1 MQLLEPVAW
10 GRLRRC
16 HEPVQPTAGVCPAL
30 RCTSDGPAFDFHR
43 VAGKLDP
50 VSRLFEFPKQVNEL
64 SARLVATG
72 VVTMGLAF
80 VITGWRWILI
90 PLAYGFLARVA
101 AGPRFSPLGLVVTK
115 VLTPRFDRRN
125 TIVPGAPK
133 RFAQAIGAMSSITA
147 SVLVLSGHTGVA
159 RIVIAGLVAAASLEA
174 FVGFCCG
181 CWMFAQLMRAGI
193 VPESVCAE
201 CNDLSLRRTTTSV

>member
-1 MQLLEPVAW
+1 M
-10 GRLRRC
+10 
-16 HEPVQPTAGVCPAL
+16 
-30 RCTSDGPAFDFHR
+30 
-43 VAGKLDP
+43 
-50 VSRLFEFPKQVNEL
+50 SRLFGFPKQVNEL

-72 VVTMGLAF
+72 VVSMGLAF

-90 PLAYGFLARVA
+90 PLAYGFLARVV
-101 AGPRFSPLGLVVTK
+101 AGPRFSPLGLLVTK
-115 VLTPRFDRRN
+115 VLTPRLDRRN
-125 TIVPGAPK
+125 SLAPGAPK
-133 RFAQAIGAMSSITA
+133 RFAQAIGAVFTLTA
-147 SVLVLSGHTGVA
+147 SILVLTGNTGIA
-159 RIVIAGLVAAASLEA
+159 RIVTVGLVGAASLEA

>member
-1 MQLLEPVAW
+1 M
-10 GRLRRC
+10 
-16 HEPVQPTAGVCPAL
+16 
-30 RCTSDGPAFDFHR
+30 
-43 VAGKLDP
+43 
-50 VSRLFEFPKQVNEL
+50 SRLFGFPKQVNEF

-72 VVTMGLAF
+72 VVSMGLAF

-90 PLAYGFLARVA
+90 PLAYGFIARVA
-101 AGPRFSPLGLVVTK
+101 SGPRFSPLGLLVTK
-115 VLTPRFDRRN
+115 VLTPRLDRRN

-133 RFAQAIGAMSSITA
+133 RFAQAIGSVFAITA

-159 RIVIAGLVAAASLEA
+159 RIVIAGLVGAAGLEA
-174 FVGFCCG
+174 FAGFCCG

-193 VPESVCAE
+193 VPAAVCAE

>member
-1 MQLLEPVAW
+1 
-10 GRLRRC
+10 
-16 HEPVQPTAGVCPAL
+16 
-30 RCTSDGPAFDFHR
+30 
-43 VAGKLDP
+43 
-50 VSRLFEFPKQVNEL
+50 
-64 SARLVATG
+64 
-72 VVTMGLAF
+72 MGLTF

-101 AGPRFSPLGLVVTK
+101 AGPRFSPLAQLVTK
-115 VLTPRFDRRN
+115 VLTPRLDRRN
-125 TIVPGAPK
+125 SLVPGAPK
-133 RFAQAIGAMSSITA
+133 RFAQAIGAVFTLTA
-147 SVLVLSGHTGVA
+147 SILVLTGNTGIA
-159 RIVIAGLVAAASLEA
+159 RIVIVGLVGAASLEA

>member
-1 MQLLEPVAW
+1 M
-10 GRLRRC
+10 
-16 HEPVQPTAGVCPAL
+16 
-30 RCTSDGPAFDFHR
+30 
-43 VAGKLDP
+43 
-50 VSRLFEFPKQVNEL
+50 SRLFGFPKQVNEL

-101 AGPRFSPLGLVVTK
+101 AGPRFSPLAQVVTK
-115 VLTPRFDRRN
+115 VLTPRLDRRN
-125 TIVPGAPK
+125 SLVPGAPK
-133 RFAQAIGAMSSITA
+133 RFAQAIGAVFTLTA
-147 SVLVLSGHTGVA
+147 SILVLTGNAGIA
-159 RIVIAGLVAAASLEA
+159 RIVTAGLVGAASLEA

>member
-1 MQLLEPVAW
+1 
-10 GRLRRC
+10 
-16 HEPVQPTAGVCPAL
+16 
-30 RCTSDGPAFDFHR
+30 
-43 VAGKLDP
+43 
-50 VSRLFEFPKQVNEL
+50 VSRLFGFPKQVNEL

-72 VVTMGLAF
+72 VVTMGLTF

-101 AGPRFSPLGLVVTK
+101 AGPRFSPLAQLVTK
-115 VLTPRFDRRN
+115 VLTPRLDRRN
-125 TIVPGAPK
+125 SLVPGAPK
-133 RFAQAIGAMSSITA
+133 RFAQAIGAVFTLTA
-147 SVLVLSGHTGVA
+147 SILVLTGNTGIA
-159 RIVIAGLVAAASLEA
+159 RIVTVGLVGAASLEA

-181 CWMFAQLMRAGI
+181 CWMFAQLMRAGV

>member
-1 MQLLEPVAW
+1 MQLQEPLAR

-16 HEPVQPTAGVCPAL
+16 RQRPQPTAGVRPAL
-30 RCTSDGPAFDFHR
+30 RWADEGPAFDFR
-43 VAGKLDP
+43 RLPGKLDF
-50 VSRLFEFPKQVNEL
+50 VSRLFGFPKQVNEL

-101 AGPRFSPLGLVVTK
+101 AGPRFSPLAQVVTK
-115 VLTPRFDRRN
+115 VLTPRLDRRN
-125 TIVPGAPK
+125 SLVPGAPK
-133 RFAQAIGAMSSITA
+133 RFAQAIGAVFTLTA
-147 SVLVLSGHTGVA
+147 SILVLTGNAGIA
-159 RIVIAGLVAAASLEA
+159 RIVTAGLVGAASLEA